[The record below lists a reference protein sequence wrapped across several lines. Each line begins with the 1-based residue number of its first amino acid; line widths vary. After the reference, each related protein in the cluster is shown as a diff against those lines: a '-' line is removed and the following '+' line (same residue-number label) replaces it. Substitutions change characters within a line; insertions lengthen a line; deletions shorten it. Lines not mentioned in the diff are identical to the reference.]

1 MAHLLDRAAF
11 YRQLSL
17 DVLGHEIRHTLLVH
31 YREINA
37 LFLPEV
43 IRAFEKAGWEWVD
56 AKRAFADPVFQA
68 EPKTLPA
75 GESLVLALAAETG
88 RFKDRLRWPG
98 EDDTYEKPK
107 MDALG
112 L

>member
-1 MAHLLDRAAF
+1 VAHLLDRASF

-17 DVLGHEIRHTLLVH
+17 DVLGHEIRHTLLIH
-31 YREINA
+31 YGITNA
-37 LFLPEV
+37 LFLQD
-43 IRAFEKAGWEWVD
+43 IMSAFEKSGWTWID
-56 AKRAFADPVFQA
+56 TQRAYEDPVFMK
-68 EPKTLPA
+68 EPQTEPA
-75 GESLVLALAAETG
+75 GESLVWALAAESG

-98 EDDTYEKPK
+98 EDDVYEKPK